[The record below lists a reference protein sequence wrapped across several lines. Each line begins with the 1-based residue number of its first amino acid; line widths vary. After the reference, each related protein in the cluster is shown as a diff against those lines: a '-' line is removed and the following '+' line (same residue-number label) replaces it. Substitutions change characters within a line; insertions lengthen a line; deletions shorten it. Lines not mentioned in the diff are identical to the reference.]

1 MVAAPFAPRRMP
13 MKAIRYTAWALV
25 VVAAAAFSF
34 LWLGG
39 EGGKKVLEMADIKI
53 GGPFELVR
61 ADGSP
66 ITDKDIEGTPH
77 AMFFGFTHC
86 PEVCPTTLYEA
97 AGWLKQL
104 GPDGDRFKF
113 YFVTVDPERDTPQAI
128 NDYIASF
135 DPRITGITGDPAKV
149 SKLLAD
155 YRVYAKRVELEG
167 GDYTM
172 DHTATVYLMRGDG
185 SFAGTI
191 SYGENPDIAIEKIR
205 KLLEN
210 G

>member
-1 MVAAPFAPRRMP
+1 MR
-13 MKAIRYTAWALV
+13 AIRYAAWALV
-25 VVAAAAFSF
+25 VIAAAAFSYV
-34 LWLGG
+34 WLSGDGG
-39 EGGKKVLEMADIKI
+39 RKALQMANIKL

-77 AMFFGFTHC
+77 AIFFGFTHC
-86 PEVCPTTLYEA
+86 PEVCPTTLLEA

-104 GPDGDRFKF
+104 GPDADKFKF

-128 NDYIASF
+128 KEYIASF
-135 DPRITGITGDPAKV
+135 DPRIVGITGDPAKV

-155 YRVYAKRVELEG
+155 YRVYAKRVDLEG

-172 DHTATVYLMRGDG
+172 DHTATVYLIRGDG

-191 SYGENPDIAIEKIR
+191 AYSENPDIAIEKIR
-205 KLLEN
+205 NLIKN

>member
-1 MVAAPFAPRRMP
+1 

-25 VVAAAAFSF
+25 VIAAAAFSF
-34 LWLGG
+34 VWLGG
-39 EGGKKVLEMADIKI
+39 DGGRKALELANIKL

-66 ITDKDIEGTPH
+66 ISDKDLAGTPH

-104 GPDGDRFKF
+104 GPDADRFKF
-113 YFVTVDPERDTPQAI
+113 YFVTVDPERDTPQVI
-128 NDYIASF
+128 KDYIDSF
-135 DPRITGITGDPAKV
+135 DPRIVGITGDREKV
-149 SKLLAD
+149 DKLLAD
-155 YRVYAKRVELEG
+155 YRVYAKRVDLED

-191 SYGENPDIAIEKIR
+191 SYGENPDTAIEKIR
-205 KLLEN
+205 NLIKN

>member
-1 MVAAPFAPRRMP
+1 

-25 VVAAAAFSF
+25 VIAAAAFSF
-34 LWLGG
+34 VWLSGDGG
-39 EGGKKVLEMADIKI
+39 RKALEMANIKL

-66 ITDKDIEGTPH
+66 ISDKDLAGTPH
-77 AMFFGFTHC
+77 AIFFGFTHC
-86 PEVCPTTLYEA
+86 PEVCPTTLLEA

-104 GPDGDRFKF
+104 GPEADRFKF
-113 YFVTVDPERDTPQAI
+113 YFVTVDPERDTPQVI
-128 NDYIASF
+128 EDYIASF
-135 DPRITGITGDPAKV
+135 DPRIVGITGDRAKV
-149 SKLLAD
+149 DKLLAD
-155 YRVYAKRVELEG
+155 YRVYAKRVDLEG

-191 SYGENPDIAIEKIR
+191 SYGENPDTAIEKIR
-205 KLLEN
+205 NLIKN

>member
-1 MVAAPFAPRRMP
+1 

-25 VVAAAAFSF
+25 ALVAAALGFV
-34 LWLGG
+34 WLSGDGG
-39 EGGKKVLEMADIKI
+39 RKALEMANIKL

-66 ITDKDIEGTPH
+66 ITDKDIAGTPH
-77 AMFFGFTHC
+77 AIFFGFTHC

-104 GPDGDRFKF
+104 GPDADKFRF

-128 NDYIASF
+128 KDYIASF
-135 DPRITGITGDPAKV
+135 DPRIVGITGERAKV
-149 SKLLAD
+149 DKLLAD
-155 YRVYAKRVELEG
+155 YRVYAKRVDLEG

-172 DHTATVYLMRGDG
+172 DHTATVYLIRGDG

-191 SYGENPDIAIEKIR
+191 SYGENPDTAIEKIR
-205 KLLEN
+205 NLIKN